1 MFTLFLILFECFAG
15 SCLFMT
21 GGVSVLKFI
30 EATVANFDKLP
41 DLLEQSIKKA
51 KEDKGDIAK
60 DEFKPV

>member
-1 MFTLFLILFECFAG
+1 
-15 SCLFMT
+15 MT

-60 DEFKPV
+60 DEFKPVWDKNYWKLKFFNKLS